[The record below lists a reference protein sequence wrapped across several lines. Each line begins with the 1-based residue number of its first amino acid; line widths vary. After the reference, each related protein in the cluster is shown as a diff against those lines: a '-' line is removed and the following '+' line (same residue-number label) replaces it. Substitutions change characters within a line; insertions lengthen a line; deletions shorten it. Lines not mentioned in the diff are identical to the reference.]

1 MHRIPLLKNSLLIL
15 LALLVSCGF
24 HLRGQVTIPEN
35 LKKLRLTS
43 QISDPIVQQL
53 KITLQKYGII
63 VVNAGQK
70 APSQLTIESL
80 DHNTA
85 FATTSANTNTKQYNI
100 TYNLTFS
107 LFSEEKPLLSHAVVS
122 SSRTLTVNANRI
134 LGSDDEEITLK
145 QEMQQELVQKLLTR
159 VTATLK
165 HT

>member
-1 MHRIPLLKNSLLIL
+1 MHRVPLLKNSLLIL
-15 LALLVSCGF
+15 LVLLVSCGF

-35 LKKLRLTS
+35 LKQLRLIS

-107 LFSEEKPLLSHAVVS
+107 LLSEEKPILSHAVVS